1 MRLRDRTAFISGA
14 GGPMG
19 GTIARRFAEE
29 GARLVLTDIS
39 GPRLD
44 EWAAPLRDLTDVV
57 AERANVLEEQELTSV
72 VGAGQSAFGGIDIVV
87 NVVGGVRGGSLR
99 TSMLELSDDALMDT
113 MALNLKGILLTT
125 RHIVPGMRERGYG
138 RIVNFASVAMAG
150 ETGQSAY
157 SAAKAGVAGITRSM
171 AMEFAPDV
179 TVNAIAPALVRT
191 SVLDRLDPA
200 MIEEWRQRTL
210 LKRLAE
216 PEDIANAALFLA
228 SDEASFITGVTLP
241 LAGGIWPAL

>member
-1 MRLRDRTAFISGA
+1 MRLQDRTAFISGA

-29 GARLVLTDIS
+29 GARLVMTDIS
-39 GPRLD
+39 GRRLD
-44 EWAAPLRDLTDVV
+44 EWAEPLRTATDVV
-57 AERANVLEEQELTSV
+57 AQRANVLEEDELVSV
-72 VGAGQSAFGGIDIVV
+72 IRAGTEAFGGIDIIV
-87 NVVGGVRGGSLR
+87 NVVGGVRGDSLR
-99 TSMLELSDDALMDT
+99 TPMLEISDAALTDT
-113 MALNLKGILLTT
+113 MELNLKGILLTA

-150 ETGQSAY
+150 WEGQAAY
-157 SAAKAGVAGITRSM
+157 SAAKAGVAGITRTM
-171 AMEFAPDV
+171 AMEFAPDI

-200 MIEEWRQRTL
+200 MIEEWRSRTL

-228 SDEASFITGVTLP
+228 SDEASFITGINLP
-241 LAGGIWPAL
+241 LSGGIWPAL